1 KHTYLTT
8 KQIYSPKDLLQQNKH
23 TYLKT
28 CQSGTTV
35 LVGQDHV
42 HHMILIFPHVHH
54 KTLRSSHLQDK
65 KIINTTGHTPKWQL
79 HHIKDNL
86 SNTTNRQPNNL
97 DKNRM
102 IHLIANNKLNN
113 LTQDKLASHKTLRSS
128 HLQDKQIINTTG
140 HTPEWQLHHI
150 KDNLSNITNRQPNNL
165 DKTRMSHLIANKK
178 HKHLSEDTQETQ
190 EKPESHKTLTHNSAK
205 MFALCTK
212 Q

>member
-8 KQIYSPKDLLQQNKH
+8 KQTYSPKDLLQQNKH

-65 KIINTTGHTPKWQL
+65 QIINTTGHTLKWQL

-86 SNTTNRQPNNL
+86 SNTTNRQQNNL
-97 DKNRM
+97 NKKKM
-102 IHLIANNKLNN
+102 IHLIAHKQQTKKTKNTTK
-113 LTQDKLASHKTLRSS
+113 DKLK
-128 HLQDKQIINTTG
+128 
-140 HTPEWQLHHI
+140 
-150 KDNLSNITNRQPNNL
+150 
-165 DKTRMSHLIANKK
+165 
-178 HKHLSEDTQETQ
+178 
-190 EKPESHKTLTHNSAK
+190 SHKTLTQNSAK

>member
-1 KHTYLTT
+1 IRDSSVTGVQTCALPILLKNKHTYLTT
-8 KQIYSPKDLLQQNKH
+8 KQTYSPKDLLQQNKH

-35 LVGQDHV
+35 LAGQDHV
-42 HHMILIFPHVHH
+42 HHIILIFPHVHH

-65 KIINTTGHTPKWQL
+65 QIINTTGHTPKWQL

-102 IHLIANNKLNN
+102 IHLIANNKHNN
-113 LTQDKLASHKTLRSS
+113 LTQDKLASHKTLTQNSAKKI
-128 HLQDKQIINTTG
+128 LLCYKKQKKYIN
-140 HTPEWQLHHI
+140 I
-150 KDNLSNITNRQPNNL
+150 NN
-165 DKTRMSHLIANKK
+165 HK
-178 HKHLSEDTQETQ
+178 HKQ
-190 EKPESHKTLTHNSAK
+190 ESHKTLTQNSAK